1 MEGRSPRGRRRTL
14 ASVVA
19 ESLARRSEARRPAAA
34 AAFAEACG
42 WPLSRELTVR
52 GLGPDGHLW
61 VVASSAEWARQ
72 AEGLSAAIVARM
84 NDRFGRPVI
93 TALDVRVRQDRKG

>member
-1 MEGRSPRGRRRTL
+1 MEGRGPRGRRRTL

-19 ESLARRSEARRPAAA
+19 ESLSRRSEARRPAAA

-42 WPLSRELTVR
+42 WPLSREFTVR

-61 VVASSAEWARQ
+61 VVASTPEWARQ
-72 AEGLSAAIVARM
+72 IEALSATIVARM
-84 NDRFGRPVI
+84 NERLGRPLVA
-93 TALDVRVRQDRKG
+93 ALDVRVRQDRKA

>member
-1 MEGRSPRGRRRTL
+1 M
-14 ASVVA
+14 VA
-19 ESLARRSEARRPAAA
+19 ESLARRHEARRPAAA

-61 VVASSAEWARQ
+61 VIASSPQWAHQ
-72 AEGLSAAIVARM
+72 VEGISAAIVARM
-84 NDRFGRPVI
+84 NERLGRPLV
-93 TALDVRVRQDRKG
+93 TALDVRVRQDRKA

>member
-1 MEGRSPRGRRRTL
+1 
-14 ASVVA
+14 VVA

-61 VVASSAEWARQ
+61 VVASSPEWARQ
-72 AEGLSAAIVARM
+72 AEELSATILARM
-84 NDRFGRPVI
+84 NDRLGRPVV
-93 TALDVRVRQDRKG
+93 TALDVRLRQDRKG

>member
-72 AEGLSAAIVARM
+72 AEQLSAAIMARM
-84 NDRFGRPVI
+84 NDRLGRPVI

>member
-1 MEGRSPRGRRRTL
+1 
-14 ASVVA
+14 VVA
-19 ESLARRSEARRPAAA
+19 ESLARRPEARRPAAA

-61 VVASSAEWARQ
+61 IIASSAEWASQ
-72 AEGLSAAIVARM
+72 LEAVSAPVVERV
-84 NDRFGRPVI
+84 NRRLGREVVK
-93 TALDVRVRQDRKG
+93 ALDVRVRRERKP

>member
-1 MEGRSPRGRRRTL
+1 MERRGPRGRRRTL

-19 ESLARRSEARRPAAA
+19 ESLSHRAGASRPAAA

-61 VVASSAEWARQ
+61 VVASSPEWARQ
-72 AEGLSAAIVARM
+72 LEEISGTIVTRM
-84 NDRFGRPVI
+84 NERLGHPAG
-93 TALDVRVRQDRKG
+93 TALDVRVRRDAKR

>member
-1 MEGRSPRGRRRTL
+1 
-14 ASVVA
+14 VVA
-19 ESLARRSEARRPAAA
+19 ESLARRPEARRPAAA

-72 AEGLSAAIVARM
+72 LEDVSATVVERVNRRLGHAAV
-84 NDRFGRPVI
+84 
-93 TALDVRVRQDRKG
+93 TALDVRIRRGERG

>member
-1 MEGRSPRGRRRTL
+1 MEARGPRGRRRTL
-14 ASVVA
+14 AGVVA
-19 ESLARRSEARRPAAA
+19 ESLARQPSARRPAAA

-61 VVASSAEWARQ
+61 VVASSPEWARQ
-72 AEGLSAAIVARM
+72 VEGLSAELIARV
-84 NDRFGRPVI
+84 NERLGRPAVN
-93 TALDVRVRQDRKG
+93 ALDVRVQRDRRG

>member
-1 MEGRSPRGRRRTL
+1 MEGRGRRGRQRTL

-19 ESLARRSEARRPAAA
+19 ETLSRRPEARRPAAA

-42 WPLSRELTVR
+42 WPLSRELGVR

-61 VVASSAEWARQ
+61 VVASTAEWAAQ
-72 AEGLSAAIVARM
+72 AEALASELVART
-84 NDRFGRPVI
+84 NERLGRPAV
-93 TALDVRVRQDRKG
+93 TALDVRVRKARRA